1 MADGDVEP
9 TGDPFDTKAAGWDD
23 DPKKWERARRVA
35 QCLRAAVD
43 LRADTRLF
51 EYGAGTGM
59 LSSELRDEVGSVTV
73 ADRSAG
79 MLEVLR
85 AKAAAGGSLEGAQVL
100 DLDVLRDPLLSE
112 RFDLVATV
120 MTLHHIPEIDQV
132 VAALASLLDSGGHL
146 AAADLEAEDGSFHDD
161 EFDGHDGFE
170 REHLRSLLTGA
181 GLVDVAFGSCGVVEK
196 HGRDYPLF
204 LVTAR
209 KP

>member
-1 MADGDVEP
+1 MVQDR
-9 TGDPFDTKAAGWDD
+9 FDTKAASWDD
-23 DPKKWERARRVA
+23 DPKKWQRARRVA
-35 QCLRAAVD
+35 ERLRAVVD
-43 LRADTRLF
+43 LRADTRLL

-59 LSSELRDEVGSVTV
+59 LSSELRKEVGSVTV

-85 AKAAAGGSLEGAQVL
+85 QKAAAGGSLEGAHVL
-100 DLDVLRDPLLSE
+100 DLDALRDPLPPE

-120 MTLHHIPEIDQV
+120 MTLHHIPEFDRV
-132 VAALASLLDSGGHL
+132 VTALASLLDSGGCL
-146 AAADLEAEDGSFHDD
+146 AAADLDAEDGSFHDY

-170 REHLRSLLTGA
+170 REHMRSVLTEA
-181 GLVDVAFGSCGVVEK
+181 GLTDVAFSPCGVVEK